1 MIDFLT
7 QISVMQK
14 KTNKL
19 QDWLVLRC
27 TDFMSFLKPFLHQ
40 QSELKTKCSIKMR
53 WAPEGIYLNV
63 AEIRLGAEL

>member
-14 KTNKL
+14 KNKQTARL
-19 QDWLVLRC
+19 TSTQVHWFYEFPQ
-27 TDFMSFLKPFLHQ
+27 TISPST
-40 QSELKTKCSIKMR
+40 SELKTKCSIKMR